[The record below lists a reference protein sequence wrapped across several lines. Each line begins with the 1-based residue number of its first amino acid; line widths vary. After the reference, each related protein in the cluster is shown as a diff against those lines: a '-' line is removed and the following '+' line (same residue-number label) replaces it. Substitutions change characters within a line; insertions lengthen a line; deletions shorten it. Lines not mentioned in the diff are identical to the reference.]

1 MCTKPLDGRPSVDDL
16 IRTVFVALDLGEVGR
31 GLWEPALPHLVPALA
46 GDDAAFLVSVENV
59 ARSAGLSQSAPVSV
73 LLEAFNEGCRGLC
86 DGLAAGSAVVEA
98 RRLRGLGHIALTRI
112 ATGYTMGLE
121 ETIDRMRRSAEDASP
136 IDATTG
142 AMKPEEITGQL
153 SLEVDRCQRMDLSL
167 GLLELAVDD
176 AVKSNAAAPPGAAG
190 DALPAVSE
198 CLRENL
204 RRYDSIGLTQD
215 GGFLLVLP
223 DISRRG
229 LAGAAERL
237 RRELAACAVTPS
249 LPEFVFALA
258 HYDYVD
264 VNAGEMLE
272 TLGHSMRQAR
282 QAHESIAWS

>member
-1 MCTKPLDGRPSVDDL
+1 VCTKPLDGRPSVDDL

-153 SLEVDRCQRMDLSL
+153 SL